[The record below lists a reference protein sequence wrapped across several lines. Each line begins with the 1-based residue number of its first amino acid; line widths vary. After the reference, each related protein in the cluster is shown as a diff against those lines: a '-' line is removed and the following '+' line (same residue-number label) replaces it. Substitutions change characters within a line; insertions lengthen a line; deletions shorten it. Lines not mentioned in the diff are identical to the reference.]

1 MKPSPASHSHEAR
14 LVAGLFVLL
23 ALLVAG
29 SAAGTVF
36 LRPPDEE
43 LVRDAETIV
52 EATVIGIQTAPHPL
66 VAVEYRMRVERWV
79 ASGGPRETELTV
91 RVPGGVRPD
100 GTALYLL
107 GAPRFDSGERLLLFL
122 SPHPDGTHRILDL
135 FLGAFRVHTPSG
147 APPYVARDAGTAIEF
162 EFPGRTAPKDGPRDL
177 EAFVGWIHSRVRGE
191 AAAAEYFLEEKNL
204 PTGTADKFAPIV
216 SSTEPPPLGCG
227 ANGGHP
233 VRWFEFDRG
242 EPVSWFSHLR
252 GQPGLPDRGIDTL
265 DVALEAWNEHPETPI
280 QLRFAG
286 VTFSL
291 TGLSSTDG
299 RNTLLFDDPNG
310 FLPGTWDG
318 SGLLALGGP
327 WFQCTTEVSGGVY
340 YHPVIEGD
348 IVTQDGLET
357 FFAAFPDP
365 SPVAE
370 ELFAHEL
377 GHTLG
382 LAHSEDP
389 EALMFSELH
398 ADLRGAALAPDDRA
412 AIAFLYGAGATT
424 SPPAPPEDFFA
435 ELAAP
440 DRVLLGWNPGDDQE
454 DGFRIE
460 RRRGS
465 EPWQFLTSAPMG
477 IQSATDDTVNSATRY
492 GYRVRAQNRAGFS
505 PWSQEVFLDTPADGP
520 PAAPSNL
527 RAAPLAE
534 DRIRLR
540 WQDNS
545 HNEDEF
551 RLLIYSPSAGSYLEV
566 PAAIPPNV
574 RVVDVTAL
582 TADTSYA
589 FRLRARNDFGTSET
603 SESVPVTTFPADAIC
618 TPSAST
624 LCLAGG
630 RFEVTAEYQ
639 NHYQPG
645 DQSDSAAARH
655 ETDVAGS
662 FFFFQPDRLELTAK
676 VFDGRARNG
685 RHWVFLAGT
694 TDLEFQVR
702 ITDNHTGT
710 LRTYRKP
717 RGSTCGVIDLQTF
730 LSPEVPFQMP
740 APPPEALG
748 LHIPPEGRET
758 PSSSTDKLGGSCQ
771 PSDSTLCLLD
781 RRLAATLWFTDSL
794 GRQRVGRAMNDEDE
808 SGGFWFFDPQLPE
821 VMIKAID
828 GISQNGHL
836 WLFTGPLTSLEYELT
851 VTDTLTGDQ
860 KIYYKPAGGVCGEVD
875 VRAFPSP

>member
-1 MKPSPASHSHEAR
+1 MKPSPASPFHEAR
-14 LVAGLFVLL
+14 QVAGLFVLL

-36 LRPPDEE
+36 LRPADEE

-52 EATVIGIQTAPHPL
+52 EATVLGVQAAPHPL
-66 VAVEYRMRVERWV
+66 VAVEYRLRVERWV
-79 ASGGPRETELTV
+79 ASGGPREAELTV

-100 GTALYLL
+100 GTALHLL
-107 GAPRFDSGERLLLFL
+107 GAPRFDPGERLLLFL
-122 SPHPDGTHRILDL
+122 SHHPDGTHNILDL
-135 FLGAFRVHTPSG
+135 FLGAFRVHTSSG
-147 APPYVARDAGTAIEF
+147 TPPYVVRDAGAAIEF
-162 EFPGRTAPKDGPRDL
+162 QLPGRKAPQDGPRDL
-177 EAFVGWIHSRVRGE
+177 EAFVSWIQGRIQGE
-191 AAAAEYFLEEKNL
+191 TAVAEYFLEEKNL
-204 PTGTADKFAPIV
+204 PIGTADKFAPIV
-216 SSTEPPPLGCG
+216 SSTAPPPLGCG

-265 DVALEAWNEHPETPI
+265 DVALEAWNQDPETPI

-291 TGLSSTDG
+291 TGLSTTDG

-327 WFQCTTEVSGGVY
+327 WFQCATEVSGGLLF
-340 YHPVIEGD
+340 HPVIEGD

-357 FFAAFPDP
+357 FFAAFRDP

-382 LAHSEDP
+382 LAHSENP
-389 EALMFSELH
+389 EALMFAELH
-398 ADLRGAALAPDDRA
+398 ADLRGATLATDDQA
-412 AIAFLYGAGATT
+412 AIAFLYGAEGPTQL
-424 SPPAPPEDFFA
+424 PAPPEDFSA

-440 DRVLLGWNPGDDQE
+440 DRVLLSWNPGDDRE

-460 RRRGS
+460 RRRGNES
-465 EPWQFLTSAPMG
+465 WQFLTSASADA
-477 IQSATDDTVNSATRY
+477 QNATDDTVNSATLY

-505 PWSQEVFLDTPADGP
+505 PWSQEVFLETPPDGL

-527 RAAPLAE
+527 RAVPLAG

-551 RLLIYSPSAGSYLEV
+551 RLLIYSPSAGNYLEI
-566 PAAIPPNV
+566 PTAIPPDV
-574 RVVDVTAL
+574 RVVDVTTLAPG
-582 TADTSYA
+582 TAYA
-589 FRLRARNDFGTSET
+589 FKLRALNDFGTSET
-603 SESVPVTTFPADAIC
+603 SESVPVTTFPAG
-618 TPSAST
+618 TPCAPSPST

-639 NHYQPG
+639 NHYVPG
-645 DQSDSAAARH
+645 DQADSASTRH

-662 FFFFQPDRLELTAK
+662 FFFFQPERLELTAK

-685 RHWVFLAGT
+685 RHWIFLAGT
-694 TDLEFQVR
+694 TDLEFQIR
-702 ITDNHTGT
+702 INDNHTGT
-710 LRTYRKP
+710 QRTYRKP

-748 LHIPPEGRET
+748 LHIPPEGWEEA
-758 PSSSTDKLGGSCQ
+758 PSSTDKLGGSCQ
-771 PSDSTLCLLD
+771 PDDSTLCLLD
-781 RRLAATLWFTDSL
+781 RRLAASLQFTDSL
-794 GRQRVGRAMNDEDE
+794 GRQRTARAVNDEDE
-808 SGGFWFFDPQLPE
+808 SAGFWFFDPQLPE

-828 GISQNGHL
+828 GTSQNGHL
-836 WLFTGPLTSLEYELT
+836 WLFTGPLTSLEYQLT
-851 VTDTLTGDQ
+851 VTDTLTGNQ